1 MPTPRQILVSSADQ
15 NDWANLYTAC
25 LANNID
31 MSIVFASPAFQNGS
45 VGQQCGCMFDAL
57 TTCFFPPSKKAA
69 SSKKHG
75 KKHIDKEI
83 KKQTNSTQ
91 LLLKPTP
98 MGRIV
103 KDVIRVEGKKF
114 SGGIG
119 WEKTP
124 RQTRNTIHQSVTRK
138 TKGSVEAISEEAQ
151 NLLVNVFSSAN
162 EATSWLVSLDNCMS
176 KHNNTVGYP

>member
-1 MPTPRQILVSSADQ
+1 MYELMREVVPDAD
-15 NDWANLYTAC
+15 
-25 LANNID
+25 
-31 MSIVFASPAFQNGS
+31 M
-45 VGQQCGCMFDAL
+45 
-57 TTCFFPPSKKAA
+57 
-69 SSKKHG
+69 
-75 KKHIDKEI
+75 DKEI

-103 KDVIRVEGKKF
+103 KDVIDVEGKKF
-114 SGGIG
+114 SDGIG

-162 EATSWLVSLDNCMS
+162 EATSHAKRKTLHAEDMKLVQSILAKNGLYYS
-176 KHNNTVGYP
+176 P

>member
-1 MPTPRQILVSSADQ
+1 M
-15 NDWANLYTAC
+15 
-25 LANNID
+25 
-31 MSIVFASPAFQNGS
+31 
-45 VGQQCGCMFDAL
+45 
-57 TTCFFPPSKKAA
+57 KAA
-69 SSKKHG
+69 SCKKDG

-103 KDVIRVEGKKF
+103 KDVISEEGNKF
-114 SGGIG
+114 SDGIG
-119 WEKTP
+119 WERAP

-162 EATSWLVSLDNCMS
+162 EATSHAKRKTLHAEDMKLVQSILAKN
-176 KHNNTVGYP
+176 GLYY

>member
-15 NDWANLYTAC
+15 NVWANLYTAC

-57 TTCFFPPSKKAA
+57 VTSPKKAA
-69 SSKKHG
+69 SSKKRG

-91 LLLKPTP
+91 LLL
-98 MGRIV
+98 G
-103 KDVIRVEGKKF
+103 
-114 SGGIG
+114 
-119 WEKTP
+119 
-124 RQTRNTIHQSVTRK
+124 
-138 TKGSVEAISEEAQ
+138 TKHI
-151 NLLVNVFSSAN
+151 F
-162 EATSWLVSLDNCMS
+162 
-176 KHNNTVGYP
+176 